1 MSLQSCPIPLSPDA
15 LMALAREQSGI
26 DLIDEKAREPLA
38 ALHASISTQGGLH
51 SAGALAQQE
60 KLLRLLRNRL
70 RMKRDFAAHPE
81 IAEQVIER
89 PLFVIGFGR
98 SGTTKTQKTLAATGD
113 FNFLPFW
120 QCFNPSL
127 FSGDRAEPA
136 KPRIA
141 QSDAYCSWFDEKSP
155 LTKTGHSFETH
166 EPEEDTTLTEH
177 SLVAPSFIG
186 YSEAPDYLAWMAGQ
200 SPTILFEFLRDAL
213 KYLQWQ
219 GLARPDRKWLLKAPT
234 YYGLEEAILHV
245 FPDAD
250 FVMTHRSPL
259 KTVPSSCRLI
269 DLFRIPFGSAPVDI
283 PALLGGFVAM
293 MDLHIQNR
301 ERLPNLRILDLHFD
315 EITSSMATAA
325 EKIHAHAGLGF
336 PAASRQRIADWEA
349 AHPQHAKGSFT
360 YSLAGY
366 GLDEA
371 SLERDFANYIGL
383 MQRLFG

>member
-1 MSLQSCPIPLSPDA
+1 
-15 LMALAREQSGI
+15 MALSREQAGI
-26 DLIDEKAREPLA
+26 DLIDEAAREPLA
-38 ALHASISTQGGLH
+38 MLHASISTQGGLH
-51 SAGALAQQE
+51 EVGALAQQE

-81 IAEQVIER
+81 IAEERIER

-127 FSGDRAEPA
+127 FSGDRAEPVEA
-136 KPRIA
+136 RIVE
-141 QSDAYCSWFDEKSP
+141 SDTYCTWFDEKSP
-155 LTKTGHSFETH
+155 QTKTGHSFETH

-177 SLVAPSFIG
+177 CLVAPSFIG
-186 YSEAPDYLAWMAGQ
+186 YSEAPGYMAWMAGKP
-200 SPTILFEFLRDAL
+200 PTILFEFLRDTL

-219 GLARPDRKWLLKAPT
+219 GLAQPGRKWLLKAPT
-234 YYGLEEAILHV
+234 YYGLEEAILDV

-250 FVMTHRSPL
+250 FVMTHRTPL

-269 DLFRIPFGSAPVDI
+269 DLFRIPFGSAPVSI
-283 PALLGGFVAM
+283 PSLLGGFVAM

-301 ERLPNLRILDLHFD
+301 ERLANLRILDLEFD
-315 EITSSMATAA
+315 EVTRSMATAA
-325 EKIHAHAGLGF
+325 EKIYAHAGLAF
-336 PAASRQRIADWEA
+336 TTEARQRIADWET
-349 AHPQHAKGSFT
+349 AHPQHAKGSFI
-360 YSLAGY
+360 YSLADY
-366 GLDEA
+366 GFDEA
-371 SLERDFANYIGL
+371 SLERDFANYLGL